1 MWAGRLWRLSTRLH
15 ARGHRRAAW
24 LVKVAIFLMCRAL
37 LAPEAKVGERLRLG
51 HWALGVVV
59 HPNVSIGDDVFL
71 FHGVTLGT
79 DVPLADPRRMVVGN
93 RVVVG
98 AGAVVLGPV
107 TIGDD
112 VVVGANAVVLGDV
125 PPGVVVAGN
134 PAVVVGGTEE
144 SRLRG
149 QTAADVAAGRL

>member
-1 MWAGRLWRLSTRLH
+1 MWIGRLWKLSTRLH

-24 LVKVAIFLMCRAL
+24 LLKGALFLTCRAL
-37 LAPEAKVGERLRLG
+37 LAPEAKVGERVRLG
-51 HWALGVVV
+51 HCALGVVV
-59 HPNVSIGDDVFL
+59 HPNVSIGDDVL
-71 FHGVTLGT
+71 LYHGVTLGT
-79 DVPLADPRRMVVGN
+79 DVPLADPRRMVIGD

-98 AGAVVLGPV
+98 AGAVVVGPV

-112 VVVGANAVVLGDV
+112 AVVGANAVVLRDV

-134 PAVVVGGTEE
+134 PAVIVGGTDE

>member
-1 MWAGRLWRLSTRLH
+1 MLIGRVWSLSTRLH

-24 LVKVAIFLMCRAL
+24 LVKGAIFLVCRAL
-37 LAPEAKVGERLRLG
+37 LAPEATVGERPVLG

-59 HPNVSIGDDVFL
+59 HPNVSIGDDVL
-71 FHGVTLGT
+71 LYHGVTLGT
-79 DVPLADPRRMVVGN
+79 DVPLADSRRMVLGD

-98 AGAVVLGPV
+98 AGAVVVGPV

-112 VVVGANAVVLGDV
+112 VVVGANAVVLRDV
-125 PPGVVVAGN
+125 PAGVVVAGN
-134 PAVVVGGTEE
+134 PAVIVDATEA